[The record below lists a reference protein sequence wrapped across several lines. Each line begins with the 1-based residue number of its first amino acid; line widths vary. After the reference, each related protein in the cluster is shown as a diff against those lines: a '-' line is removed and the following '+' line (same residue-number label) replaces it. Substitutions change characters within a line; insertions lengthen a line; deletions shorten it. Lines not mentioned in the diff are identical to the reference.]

1 MIRCRTQDQ
10 AHNEKRLTFKTKS
23 MVNWSLRLQPKW
35 LTQTRARAGTQDH
48 VTDSR
53 GQTNK

>member
-23 MVNWSLRLQPKW
+23 MVSWSLRLQPKW